1 MTIGLGGLH
10 VPLRLFNTSS
20 RTKQEIDISG
30 EEVTIYACGIT
41 PYSPS
46 HIGHARQAIAFDT
59 LVRWLRFQ
67 GVSVRYVTN
76 FTDISDTIIDASIR
90 EGVDFLEV
98 ANRHI
103 SDYKISMSKLNVVD
117 ADAYPR
123 VTESIDGIISMIET
137 LIEKGHA
144 YLAEDGVYFEIDTAP
159 EKYGRLTGQTLE
171 MVRSGAGGRVA
182 STGAGKKDHRDFALW
197 KIAKPG
203 EPSWDSPF
211 GKGRPGWHIEC
222 SAMVHEHFGHQVDIH
237 GGGSDLMFPHHEAE
251 IFQSECCFDVEPF
264 AKHWMHNGM
273 INVDGEK
280 MSKSLGNFW
289 TISDAIDAVGP
300 LVLRYALVNAP
311 YRQPIDFNQVLLD
324 DAKKNHGKLIESI
337 ISAGGMGEASHWNDI
352 ESLTNAENSLIRGME
367 DDLNTRVAIAEM
379 QSVVKILR
387 QANSTQD
394 SILVSACL
402 GWLSAYAGE
411 VLGLLPDGKSLQKMI
426 GSVSER
432 QDEIKDKVEALIKLR
447 EKARSERN
455 WQEADKIRDE
465 ISELGVVIEDADSGP
480 TWRIADP

>member
-1 MTIGLGGLH
+1 M
-10 VPLRLFNTSS
+10 
-20 RTKQEIDISG
+20 KEEIDVSG
-30 EEVTIYACGIT
+30 GEVTIYACGIT

-67 GVSVRYVTN
+67 GVHVRYVTN
-76 FTDISDTIIDASIR
+76 FTDISDTIIDASNR
-90 EGVDFLEV
+90 EGIGFLEV

-103 SDYKISMSKLNVVD
+103 SDYRISMKHLNVLD

-137 LIEKGHA
+137 LIEKGNA

-159 EKYGRLTGQTLE
+159 EKYGQLTGQTLE

-182 STGAGKKDHRDFALW
+182 STGAGKRDHRDFALW

-251 IFQSECCFDVEPF
+251 IFQSECCFDVQPF

-300 LVLRYALVNAP
+300 MVLRYALVNAP

-324 DAKKNHGKLIESI
+324 DAEKNHGRLIESI
-337 ISAGGMGEASHWNDI
+337 ISAGGIGEARRWDDV
-352 ESLTNAENSLIRGME
+352 EALVNAENSLVRGME

-379 QSVVKILR
+379 QSVVKMLR
-387 QANSTQD
+387 QANLSQD
-394 SILVSACL
+394 SLMASSCV
-402 GWLSAYAGE
+402 GWLSAYAGD
-411 VLGLLPDGKSLQKMI
+411 VLGLLPDKETLHGMV
-426 GSVSER
+426 GRVSER
-432 QDEIKDKVEALIKLR
+432 RDEIRDKVESLIMMR
-447 EKARSERN
+447 EDARSERN
-455 WQEADKIRDE
+455 WAEADRIRDE
-465 ISELGVVIEDADSGP
+465 ISELGVIIEDGDSGA
-480 TWRIADP
+480 TWRMKEI